1 MIYINLISDIFLRL
15 ENEGNLLLS
24 SLKNLEELLSDK
36 KNLTELEN
44 HIKYIDKLTISFN
57 SIQRELINML
67 NSTHY
72 NKLSTLVTESKNEN
86 LQNQLNRIRFLIY
99 DIAIQARSTNELLTL
114 CQKLNSNQLNLL
126 AGKKQEPTNYNFNQT
141 NINKHLFNKIKTT

>member
-24 SLKNLEELLSDK
+24 SLKNLEELLSNK
-36 KNLTELEN
+36 KDLTELEN
-44 HIKYIDKLTISFN
+44 HIKYIDKLSISFN
-57 SIQRELINML
+57 SIQCELINMI

-86 LQNQLNRIRFLIY
+86 LQEQLNRIRFLIY

-114 CQKLNSNQLNLL
+114 CQKLNYNQLNLL
-126 AGKKQEPTNYNFNQT
+126 VGKRQEPTNYNFNQT